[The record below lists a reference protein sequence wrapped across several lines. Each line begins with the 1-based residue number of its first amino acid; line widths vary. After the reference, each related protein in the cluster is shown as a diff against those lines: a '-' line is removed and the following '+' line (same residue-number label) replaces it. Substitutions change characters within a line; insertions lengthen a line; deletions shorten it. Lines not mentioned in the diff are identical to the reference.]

1 MKNIFYILI
10 ILIPF
15 FGFSQKNPDTL
26 EFNPMTIVGEVSS
39 IDVKHLQKVDNLGKK
54 DYFFTEQYNN
64 NYGLFLVR
72 KENGKWIIYDFVINY
87 GSNTKTK
94 EFKFETNRFLSIQV
108 FRFPSGSCESTYGKI
123 ILFDLVNNKWTDFWN
138 YNRFQCKDE
147 AAEECKAN
155 FTIKGK
161 FLKIKSSKKS
171 NDGLY
176 CFESGIY
183 EYRKRKFI
191 KIK

>member
-1 MKNIFYILI
+1 MKKIFYILI

-15 FGFSQKNPDTL
+15 IGFSQKNPDTL
-26 EFNPMTIVGEVSS
+26 EFNPLTIVGKISS
-39 IDVKHLQKVDNLGKK
+39 IDVKHLQKIDKLGKK

-64 NYGLFLVR
+64 NYGLYLVK
-72 KENGKWIIYDFVINY
+72 KEKGNWIIYDFVIKY

-94 EFKFETNRFLSIQV
+94 GFKFENNRFLSIQV
-108 FRFPSGSCESTYGKI
+108 FIFPSGSCESTYGKI
-123 ILFDLVNNKWTDFWN
+123 ILFDFVNSEWTDFWN
-138 YNRFQCKDE
+138 YNRFQCYDE
-147 AAEECKAN
+147 KAEECKAN
-155 FTIKGK
+155 FTIKDN

-183 EYRKRKFI
+183 EYRNRKFVKRK
-191 KIK
+191 